1 MQRAFNELA
10 LCVKAKI
17 MHRRRTGRA
26 LPLPSPPCTDGTA
39 NSNANIITFINTSAF
54 VLRNNKHREED
65 DSLARQLATVV
76 RQEQE
81 QQEEGKEQQQEQ
93 LSCLTTW
100 QICPVST
107 VDSGVR
113 LRDVLMSKNGQ
124 YGWLIY
130 MYVCRA
136 WERRENA
143 AKHTYKSIS
152 P

>member
-17 MHRRRTGRA
+17 MHRRRTGRQR
-26 LPLPSPPCTDGTA
+26 PPCTDGTA

-76 RQEQE
+76 RQQ
-81 QQEEGKEQQQEQ
+81 QQEQEQ

-107 VDSGVR
+107 VDWGDR